1 MIRRPP
7 RSTRTDP
14 LFPYTTLFRS
24 TAVKYSRDKGAV
36 YVTVRV
42 EDSMVVLLVRDN
54 GLGISEADQEQ
65 VFTEFFRSNNPEALH
80 QPGTGLGLAIVQ
92 RTVQRHGG
100 TIAVSSELGKGTTFT
115 VTLPAATEAALADP
129 AAGST

>member
-36 YVTVRV
+36 DVTVRV

-92 RTVQRHGG
+92 RTVPPPGG
-100 TIAVSSELGKGTTFT
+100 PTAVRSELGTGPTFT
-115 VTLPAATEAALADP
+115 FPLPAATQPALAD
-129 AAGST
+129 

>member
-7 RSTRTDP
+7 RSTRTDT
-14 LFPYTTLFRS
+14 LFPYTTLFR
-24 TAVKYSRDKGAV
+24 
-36 YVTVRV
+36 
-42 EDSMVVLLVRDN
+42 
-54 GLGISEADQEQ
+54 SEADQEQ

-100 TIAVSSELGKGTTFT
+100 TIAVSSELGKGTKFT
-115 VTLPAATEAALADP
+115 VTLPAATAAALADP
-129 AAGST
+129 AAWSTCVTQMGQPSGRSIGRPSCRANVCQYMYVTWVD

>member
-7 RSTRTDP
+7 RSTRTDT
-14 LFPYTTLFRS
+14 LFPYTTLFR
-24 TAVKYSRDKGAV
+24 
-36 YVTVRV
+36 
-42 EDSMVVLLVRDN
+42 
-54 GLGISEADQEQ
+54 SEADQEQ